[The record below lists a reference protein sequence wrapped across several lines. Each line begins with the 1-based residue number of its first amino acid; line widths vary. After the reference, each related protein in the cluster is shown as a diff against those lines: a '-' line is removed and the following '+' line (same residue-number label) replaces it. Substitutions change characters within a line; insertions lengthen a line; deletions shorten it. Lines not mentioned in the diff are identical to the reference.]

1 VRVFGGAHDHQNNKA
16 PMPSA
21 ADLIPLLRFYE
32 NFNFGLMNISDPSQ
46 NFMIPLH
53 IMTCKDGGI
62 YALKIEDLTKFQ
74 AMGTSIFSNALKS
87 EEFND
92 RLTNIYQGILNPTQR
107 KYEEAF
113 VKYISNYNNKSFD
126 TGVGTYFLKP
136 TVIQINGITKTI
148 KQWNKLSLNS
158 QGHIVEIPCN

>member
-1 VRVFGGAHDHQNNKA
+1 LKFLEVVAAKSGDICGALCKQTKIFCKFKLC
-16 PMPSA
+16 A
-21 ADLIPLLRFYE
+21 A
-32 NFNFGLMNISDPSQ
+32 
-46 NFMIPLH
+46 
-53 IMTCKDGGI
+53 GGI